1 MKIIDQRS
9 LKKIL
14 SYDEKTGV
22 FTWIIK
28 RQNVV
33 VGRVAGH
40 KDSLGYERIT
50 ISGKIYL
57 AHRLAW
63 LYVHGHMPE
72 KEIDHINRI
81 RNDNRIA
88 NLREATSQLNS
99 LNTGMYKNNTSG
111 SKGVY
116 FNKRAKKWQ
125 AQILIDGKREHL
137 GLYDDVKRADIA
149 FRIANHFRL
158 AKLD

>member
-1 MKIIDQRS
+1 MKTIEQS
-9 LKKIL
+9 LLKESV
-14 SYDEKTGV
+14 SYDEKTGI
-22 FTWIIK
+22 FRWIAK

-33 VGRVAGH
+33 AGRIAGH
-40 KDSLGYERIT
+40 KDSLGYIRIT
-50 ISGKIYL
+50 ISGKNYL

-63 LYVHGHMPE
+63 LYVHGYMPE

-81 RNDNRIA
+81 RNDNRIT

-111 SKGVY
+111 SKGIY

-125 AQILIDGKREHL
+125 AQILIDGKREYL

>member
-1 MKIIDQRS
+1 MKTIEQS
-9 LKKIL
+9 LLKESV
-14 SYDEKTGV
+14 SYDEKTGI
-22 FTWIIK
+22 FRWIAK

-33 VGRVAGH
+33 AGRIAGH
-40 KDSLGYERIT
+40 KDSLGYIRIT
-50 ISGKIYL
+50 ISGKNYL

-63 LYVHGHMPE
+63 LYVHGYMPE

-81 RNDNRIA
+81 RNDNRIT

-111 SKGVY
+111 SKGIY

-125 AQILIDGKREHL
+125 AQILIDGKREYL

-158 AKLD
+158 AKPN

>member
-1 MKIIDQRS
+1 MRQINQS
-9 LKKIL
+9 TLKELL

-22 FTWIIK
+22 FTWIKK

-40 KDSLGYERIT
+40 IDRLGYERIT

-57 AHRLAW
+57 SHRLAW
-63 LYVHGHMPE
+63 LYVHGYLPE

-111 SKGVY
+111 SKGIY
-116 FNKRAKKWQ
+116 FNKKAKKWQ
-125 AQILIDGKREHL
+125 AQILIDGKREYL

-149 FRIANHFRL
+149 YRIANHFRL

>member
-1 MKIIDQRS
+1 MEQS
-9 LKKIL
+9 LLKESV
-14 SYDEKTGV
+14 SYDEKTGI
-22 FTWIIK
+22 FRWIAK

-33 VGRVAGH
+33 AGRIAGH
-40 KDSLGYERIT
+40 KDSLGYIRIT
-50 ISGKIYL
+50 ISGKNYL

-63 LYVHGHMPE
+63 LYVHGYMPE

-81 RNDNRIA
+81 RNDNRIT

-111 SKGVY
+111 SKGIY

-125 AQILIDGKREHL
+125 AQILIDGKREYL

-158 AKLD
+158 AKPN